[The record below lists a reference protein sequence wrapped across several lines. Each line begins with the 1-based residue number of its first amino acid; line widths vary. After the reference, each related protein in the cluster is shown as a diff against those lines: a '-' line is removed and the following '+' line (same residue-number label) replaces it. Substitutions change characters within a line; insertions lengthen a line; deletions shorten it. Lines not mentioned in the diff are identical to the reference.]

1 VALSRCRPGWSSLE
15 FPMPGND
22 LDQAIRDNAAGPA
35 RVQGD
40 SGSVQQHS
48 LKDQIEADRY
58 LASKDAAKRPARAL
72 RLTRLIP
79 PGAEGG

>member
-1 VALSRCRPGWSSLE
+1 
-15 FPMPGND
+15 MPGND

-40 SGSVQQHS
+40 SGSVQQHG

-58 LASKDAAKRPARAL
+58 LASKDAAKKPAKAL
-72 RLTRLIP
+72 RFTRLIP
-79 PGAEGG
+79 PGATPGGGG